1 MEHKVE
7 KDLAK
12 EKILT
17 AKSAP
22 EETEVKG
29 SEPLYRR
36 RKCRFCCCVG
46 VGLVVLVGV
55 VLLILVFAVF
65 KAKDPE
71 VTVNGVRL
79 ADLNITTSGAL
90 VPRIRLEL
98 ALNITVHNPNRAAFK
113 YTNGSSVLYYQ
124 AIEVGQ
130 ADIPAGRLGAGH
142 TITEVVTLDV
152 QAEKFLM
159 GSNFTKDFTAG
170 LIPVSATTTVSGRVN
185 VLNIYKHHAVS
196 YSWCDMSVFIANAT
210 LASFQCRYSLHQ

>member
-1 MEHKVE
+1 M
-7 KDLAK
+7 AK